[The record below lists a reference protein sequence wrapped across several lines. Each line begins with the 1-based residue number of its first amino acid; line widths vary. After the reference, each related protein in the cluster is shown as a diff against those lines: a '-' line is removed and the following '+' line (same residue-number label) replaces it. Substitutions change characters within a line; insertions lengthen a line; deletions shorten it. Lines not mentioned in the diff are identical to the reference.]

1 MNYFRITMTKIREL
15 SLVAVIIL
23 LVSIIAIQSITN
35 TRILFLIAHQ
45 PQQIL
50 PFLSTVLKAGEQLQ
64 QQIFGQ
70 QQMSLPF
77 FSTIMKAG
85 KQLQQ
90 QIIGQSTDNTGNCQ
104 TAALTPASEPAGS
117 HNPAQSLSLTALF
130 KQVENSVVQIT
141 SRVSN
146 PNMQIIINGNPV
158 GAQSTRLGSGFV
170 YDNQGHIITNNHV
183 VGNAKTVDVTFV
195 DGNTYTATVVG
206 TDPFSDIAVIKITD
220 DFSAEKVLPLVIA
233 NSSSLQVGE
242 QIVAIGNPFG
252 LSDTMTTGIVSQMG
266 RLLPNPDTGFSTP
279 NTIQTDA
286 AINPGNSGGPLLNMQ
301 GQVVGIN
308 TAINSATG
316 EFSGIGFAV
325 PSSDILRELSTLI
338 QNGCYSHAWLGISGS
353 SITADIAQ
361 SAGLPRNYKG
371 VVVGSVQPGSP
382 AEKAGLQGI
391 VQNDVSN
398 TQQVG
403 DIITGIDGHPVRTI
417 DDLINYIDSHKS
429 IGDNVVVTVNRHGQ
443 ILNLDLVLQTRPSAL
458 GNARP
463 QESILP

>member
-1 MNYFRITMTKIREL
+1 MTKTREL
-15 SLVAVIIL
+15 SLIVAIVI
-23 LVSIIAIQSITN
+23 LVGVIVIQSITN
-35 TRILFLIAHQ
+35 IRILSLIGKQ
-45 PQQIL
+45 PQQLEL
-50 PFLSTVLKAGEQLQ
+50 PFLSTILNGA
-64 QQIFGQ
+64 
-70 QQMSLPF
+70 
-77 FSTIMKAG
+77 
-85 KQLQQ
+85 KQLQM
-90 QIIGQSTDNTGNCQ
+90 QITGQNNNNGDCAAAAAAANT
-104 TAALTPASEPAGS
+104 ASFTKPSSS
-117 HNPAQSLSLTALF
+117 HNPSQILSLTGIF

-141 SRVSN
+141 STVSD
-146 PNMQIIINGNPV
+146 PNMQIIINGNPLE
-158 GAQSTRLGSGFV
+158 GQSTRLGSGFI
-170 YDNQGHIITNNHV
+170 YDKQGYIISNNHV
-183 VGNAKTVDVTFV
+183 VGSAKTVDVTFV
-195 DGNTYTATVVG
+195 DGNTYAAKVIG

-242 QIVAIGNPFG
+242 QIVAIGNSFG

-325 PSSDILRELSTLI
+325 PSSTILREMSALI
-338 QNGCYSHAWLGISGS
+338 QTGCYSHAWLGISGS
-353 SITADIAQ
+353 SITPDIAQ
-361 SAGLPRNYKG
+361 SASLPRNYKG
-371 VVVGSVQPGSP
+371 VVVGSVQAGSP

-403 DIITGIDGHPVRTI
+403 DIITGIDGHPVRNI

-429 IGDNVVVTVNRHGQ
+429 IGDNVVLTVNRHGQ
-443 ILNLDLVLQTRPSAL
+443 ILNLNLVLQTRPPSL
-458 GNARP
+458 ENATP

>member
-1 MNYFRITMTKIREL
+1 MTKIREL
-15 SLVAVIIL
+15 CLVGVIIL

-35 TRILFLIAHQ
+35 SRLLSLIVQQ
-45 PQQIL
+45 PQQISL
-50 PFLSTVLKAGEQLQ
+50 PFL
-64 QQIFGQ
+64 
-70 QQMSLPF
+70 
-77 FSTIMKAG
+77 STIMKAG

-90 QIIGQSTDNTGNCQ
+90 QITGQNTDNTGNCQ
-104 TAALTPASEPAGS
+104 TAALTPASFTQPSGS
-117 HNPAQSLSLTALF
+117 HNPAESLSLTALF

-141 SRVSN
+141 STVSN
-146 PNMQIIINGNPV
+146 PNMQIIINGNPL
-158 GAQSTRLGSGFV
+158 GGQSTRLGSGFV

-195 DGNTYTATVVG
+195 DGNTYTAKVVG
-206 TDPFSDIAVIKITD
+206 TDPFNDIAVIKITD

-252 LSDTMTTGIVSQMG
+252 LSDTMTTGIVSQIG

-325 PSSDILRELSTLI
+325 PSSTILREMSALI
-338 QNGCYSHAWLGISGS
+338 QTGCYSHAWLGISGS
-353 SITADIAQ
+353 SITPDIAQ
-361 SAGLPRNYKG
+361 SASLPRNYKG
-371 VVVGSVQPGSP
+371 VVVGSVQAGSP
-382 AEKAGLQGI
+382 AEKVGLQGI

-403 DIITGIDGHPVRTI
+403 DIITGIDGHPVRNI

-429 IGDNVVVTVNRHGQ
+429 IGDNVVLTVNRHGQ
-443 ILNLDLVLQTRPSAL
+443 ILNLNLVLQTRPPSL
-458 GNARP
+458 ENATP